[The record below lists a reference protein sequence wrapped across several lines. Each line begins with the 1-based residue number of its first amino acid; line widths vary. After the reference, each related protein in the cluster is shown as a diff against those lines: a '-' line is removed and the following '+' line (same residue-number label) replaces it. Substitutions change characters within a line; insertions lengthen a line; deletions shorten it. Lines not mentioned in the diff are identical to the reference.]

1 MIRCAVVVRRRPR
14 LLTLVSSPSLRL
26 FPSLSPDLM
35 SGFVDHEVE
44 EASEDEEVSGDD
56 DAVEQNRS
64 ASKKKAGGKNR
75 SRVIDSSDEDEDD
88 GESGSFPLLS

>member
-1 MIRCAVVVRRRPR
+1 
-14 LLTLVSSPSLRL
+14 
-26 FPSLSPDLM
+26 M

-56 DAVEQNRS
+56 DEVDENRS
-64 ASKKKAGGKNR
+64 VSKKKAGGKNR

-88 GESGSFPLLS
+88 GEFGSFAVCLAPHVLNARIRRGPAERGDEGPDQ